1 LFVLVLRSLPMESV
15 SYLVLWRGANP
26 LGSSSSKMSSFSTV
40 FKNPFKGLGPCE
52 VMLMIQL
59 LQIDS
64 DRASF
69 SSQRR
74 GSPWMQNPL
83 SKGPGLMAE
92 QTREGP
98 SFAKF

>member
-1 LFVLVLRSLPMESV
+1 MESV

-26 LGSSSSKMSSFSTV
+26 QLWIFIFEHELVLFVPV
-40 FKNPFKGLGPCE
+40 FKNPFKGLGPCD
-52 VMLMIQL
+52 VMLMIPL

-74 GSPWMQNPL
+74 GSPWMQNRL
-83 SKGPGLMAE
+83 TS
-92 QTREGP
+92 
-98 SFAKF
+98 